1 MPVARRYRRRCARRV
16 GVSQTGFAT
25 PGLPGRVRAAVR
37 GWPAW
42 EKPRHVIA
50 YLISVEL
57 LAGTWAVLTLTDVNG
72 TPRRWTALAV
82 LCATAI
88 AFEEGS
94 RRAARLKIRLG
105 SVLRAD
111 MSSVWAVAAAVAL
124 PRSMAAPLLV
134 AIFVYD
140 WFRQF
145 RPAGEALFRKL
156 FVAATVVVG
165 ALVSSVLVQLA
176 HRGTDQ
182 LPWLMGGLISV
193 VVGIVAY
200 TTVNRL
206 LVTVGL
212 VLFGVRGRELLGSGD
227 DNLVE
232 LATLCLGGLVS
243 LAVLYEPWLVVLAIP
258 PMFTLQRGALM
269 RELEAAATTDAKT
282 GLLNAIAWEH
292 LADRELARATRDGS
306 GLAVL
311 IIDIDRFK
319 RVNDVFGH
327 LVGDIVLRRVGRA
340 IAAEM
345 REYDGVGRF
354 GGEEFV
360 AVLPHVSPA
369 DAMVVA
375 ERVRNRVNRLRM
387 SELLDGAA
395 VTDPDTL
402 SVSIGVSCTESGASE
417 VPELLRAADAAL
429 YAAKEGGRNRV
440 VLADDGAAGS
450 SPQAAR
456 AQA

>member
-1 MPVARRYRRRCARRV
+1 MPVARRGRRR
-16 GVSQTGFAT
+16 
-25 PGLPGRVRAAVR
+25 LGRPRSASAPHRTLAAVPR
-37 GWPAW
+37 RLTTAVREWPIRKVSSRTA
-42 EKPRHVIA
+42 A
-50 YLISVEL
+50 YLIAIDLVAFVWAGATLADVHGSLHRWGSFAL
-57 LAGTWAVLTLTDVNG
+57 LAV
-72 TPRRWTALAV
+72 TALV
-82 LCATAI
+82 
-88 AFEEGS
+88 FEEGS

-105 SVLRAD
+105 SALRAD
-111 MSSVWAVAAAVAL
+111 MTSVWAVAAAVAL
-124 PRSMAAPLLV
+124 PRGMVAPLLL
-134 AIFVYD
+134 AIFTYD

-145 RPAGEALFRKL
+145 RPAGEELFRKL
-156 FVAATVVVG
+156 FVAATAVIG
-165 ALVSSVLVQLA
+165 SLVASVLVQLTMGA
-176 HRGTDQ
+176 DPD
-182 LPWLMGGLISV
+182 LPWLLNGLAGV
-193 VVGIVAY
+193 LVGIVTY
-200 TTVNRL
+200 TTVNRV
-206 LVTVGL
+206 LVTIGL
-212 VLFGVRGRELLGSGD
+212 VLFGVRGRDLLGSGD

-306 GLAVL
+306 GLAIL

-327 LVGDIVLRRVGRA
+327 LVGDVVLRRVGRA

-360 AVLPHVSPA
+360 AVLPQVSPA

-387 SELLDGAA
+387 SELVDGAA
-395 VTDPDTL
+395 VTDHDTL
-402 SVSIGVSCTESGASE
+402 SVSVGVSCTDFGATD
-417 VPELLRAADAAL
+417 VPELLRAADSAL

-440 VLADDGAAGS
+440 VLAGDGAPGS
-450 SPQAAR
+450 APQSER
-456 AQA
+456 VPI